1 MAIQQNTRFFQ
12 SALRVDYILFTIV
25 AALLAVG
32 LAMVWSVTFAPNVT
46 QGADNPL
53 KEVQSQLLY
62 AAIGMVALIFF
73 SQIDYRF
80 WGRIAVPMILVTVV
94 VLISLFFMP
103 EVNGAR
109 RWLMGGSIQPAEFAK
124 LTIIIYMA
132 KWLSSKGEK
141 LRDVTVGLVPFAVIV
156 GIVTGLIV
164 LQPNLSTAIIV
175 GLCAFAMFFI
185 AGADLIQFAFLMI
198 IGGGSAVAIVLN
210 TPYQLERLRI
220 FLNDPFKLTGKEGY
234 QIIETIIALGSG
246 GVAGRGLGA
255 GFSKYGYVP
264 APHTDSIFALLGEE
278 MGLIGTWAILA
289 LFLALAYRG
298 FHIAARAKD
307 PFGQVLAT
315 GLTFWLIFQAFVNIG
330 VVTAT
335 IPFTGVPLPFISFGG
350 SALIAALSAVGVLL
364 SISRNHDLKD
374 ATNATFNFRGR
385 DGGTRVPRVSRR
397 GRDSETRG

>member
-175 GLCAFAMFFI
+175 GLCAFEMFFI

-198 IGGGSAVAIVLN
+198 ICGGSAVAIVLN
-210 TPYQLERLRI
+210 TPFQLVRCVQHTVPIGTVENFFERSIQVNRQRRLSNHRDDHRARLGRRRGAWTRRGIFEIRLR
-220 FLNDPFKLTGKEGY
+220 
-234 QIIETIIALGSG
+234 
-246 GVAGRGLGA
+246 
-255 GFSKYGYVP
+255 
-264 APHTDSIFALLGEE
+264 
-278 MGLIGTWAILA
+278 
-289 LFLALAYRG
+289 
-298 FHIAARAKD
+298 ARAAHRFD
-307 PFGQVLAT
+307 
-315 GLTFWLIFQAFVNIG
+315 
-330 VVTAT
+330 
-335 IPFTGVPLPFISFGG
+335 
-350 SALIAALSAVGVLL
+350 
-364 SISRNHDLKD
+364 
-374 ATNATFNFRGR
+374 FRVARRR
-385 DGGTRVPRVSRR
+385 DGLDRHLGDPRVVSRARVSRLSHR
-397 GRDSETRG
+397 GARQRSVRASVGDRVDVLVDLSSVCQHRCCYRDDSVYWRAASIYFVRRFRVDRRAVGGRRVVEHFEQ